1 MTPSKR
7 RILAP
12 KKLSSQT
19 CANYFLILETSFKV
33 CGKNYSPVFCGSEIK
48 CGLMLSEKGCRGL
61 AANLT
66 SKPRRFKAFCR
77 TNLDC
82 CALIVMIWCPTL
94 LWKASL
100 ETGRAEQGS
109 RFRDFFRNCAIFG
122 FSSDWHLKSLE
133 RQQAD
138 LKLIKEIHLSVTK
151 HQSGQAGSAV
161 LVIKLINE
169 MHQISPFQNYFHHH

>member
-33 CGKNYSPVFCGSEIK
+33 CGKNNSPVLCGSEIK

-66 SKPRRFKAFCR
+66 SKPRRFKAFWR
-77 TNLDC
+77 TNLSC
-82 CALIVMIWCPTL
+82 SALIVIISCPTIL
-94 LWKASL
+94 LCKACL
-100 ETGRAEQGS
+100 ESGRAKQG
-109 RFRDFFRNCAIFG
+109 RCFRNFLPCPQPVHLLCIHCWVEPSLLLPQSFP
-122 FSSDWHLKSLE
+122 FYRTQVSLVRSLCPDVRPSVSD
-133 RQQAD
+133 
-138 LKLIKEIHLSVTK
+138 V
-151 HQSGQAGSAV
+151 V
-161 LVIKLINE
+161 
-169 MHQISPFQNYFHHH
+169 